1 MGCANAKAAGM
12 PSSGKTDYPLEVTD
26 GSDGTNFINQ
36 VPKVVINGGD
46 VLDNGHHVNGGADDT
61 EDKANGNADIP
72 GTETFLPPPETPQ
85 ETEFLTP
92 PDPPK
97 DDKDDRE
104 AMADRVA
111 ETPVDD
117 VNNVDDDAVDNGA
130 DDNGNRLPHSDVA
143 TNELTPDAENGV
155 VTDDAGAVDVVVAD
169 NNANDITPLNDVAN
183 DAGNRTRPD
192 VVSDGPNEKNDSP
205 RVLNED
211 NGIVPNDIFVDDDL
225 DYDSKKADRQSNAGH
240 DLIVQDA

>member
-1 MGCANAKAAGM
+1 MVLTART
-12 PSSGKTDYPLEVTD
+12 SSTRCPKWSSTAETSWTTDTTSTVALMTLR
-26 GSDGTNFINQ
+26 T
-36 VPKVVINGGD
+36 KR
-46 VLDNGHHVNGGADDT
+46 
-61 EDKANGNADIP
+61 
-72 GTETFLPPPETPQ
+72 TETQIFRGPRRSCPPPETPQ

-104 AMADRVA
+104 AVADRAA

-143 TNELTPDAENGV
+143 TNELMPGAENGV

-169 NNANDITPLNDVAN
+169 DNANDITPLDDVAN
-183 DAGNRTRPD
+183 DAGNRMRPD

-205 RVLNED
+205 RVLNGD